1 MTEIKKRVD
10 ESWKERVEHEKQ
22 EPPVAQ
28 QPAAPASPS
37 PIQPPSSPQQAQAA
51 PQPQPLGGAPEDE
64 GLPEARFDLFVSGL
78 AMDAL
83 IALGDVPHPV
93 TKKHMPNLEHARY
106 LIDVLGVLEEKTKN
120 NLTVDEAR
128 LMKDALYQLRM
139 RYMAKAGGGPAV
151 A

>member
-1 MTEIKKRVD
+1 MAEIQKKVD

-22 EPPVAQ
+22 DPPAP
-28 QPAAPASPS
+28 QPSSVASPGAV
-37 PIQPPSSPQQAQAA
+37 QPPSSGPKPAA
-51 PQPQPLGGAPEDE
+51 PQPPPQRVGPEEE

-93 TKKHMPNLEHARY
+93 TKKQAQNLEHARY
-106 LIDVLGVLEEKTKN
+106 LIDVLGILEEKTKN

-128 LMKDALYQLRM
+128 LVKDALYQLRM
-139 RYMAKAGGGPAV
+139 RYMAKAGGAS
-151 A
+151 AA

>member
-1 MTEIKKRVD
+1 MAEVQKKVD
-10 ESWKERVEHEKQ
+10 ESWKERVEQEKQ
-22 EPPVAQ
+22 APP
-28 QPAAPASPS
+28 QPASGPAGPAPGPG
-37 PIQPPSSPQQAQAA
+37 PQPPGPQAA
-51 PQPQPLGGAPEDE
+51 PQPHAPRGGVEEE

-93 TKKHMPNLEHARY
+93 TKKQAANLEHARY
-106 LIDVLGVLEEKTKN
+106 LIDVLGILEEKTRN

-139 RYMAKAGGGPAV
+139 RYMAKAGGGP
-151 A
+151 

>member
-1 MTEIKKRVD
+1 MAEIQKKVD

-22 EPPVAQ
+22 DPPAHQSSSVAGPGAVQ
-28 QPAAPASPS
+28 QL
-37 PIQPPSSPQQAQAA
+37 SSGPKPAA
-51 PQPQPLGGAPEDE
+51 PQPPPQRVGPEEE

-93 TKKHMPNLEHARY
+93 TKKQAQNLEHARY
-106 LIDVLGVLEEKTKN
+106 LIDVLGILEEKTKN

-128 LMKDALYQLRM
+128 LIKDALYQLRM
-139 RYMAKAGGGPAV
+139 RYMAKAGGGV
-151 A
+151 AA

>member
-1 MTEIKKRVD
+1 MAEVQKKVD
-10 ESWKERVEHEKQ
+10 ESWKERVEQEKQ
-22 EPPVAQ
+22 APP
-28 QPAAPASPS
+28 QPASGPAGPAPGPG
-37 PIQPPSSPQQAQAA
+37 PQPPGPQAA
-51 PQPQPLGGAPEDE
+51 PQPHAPRGGVEEE

-93 TKKHMPNLEHARY
+93 TKKQAQNLEHARY
-106 LIDVLGVLEEKTKN
+106 LIDVLGILEEKTKN

-139 RYMAKAGGGPAV
+139 RYMAKAGGPAG

>member
-1 MTEIKKRVD
+1 MAEIHKRVD
-10 ESWKERVEHEKQ
+10 ESWKDRVEQEKKV
-22 EPPVAQ
+22 EPAASGATGV
-28 QPAAPASPS
+28 QPAVGPP
-37 PIQPPSSPQQAQAA
+37 PQPSSPIAQPGEVRRGKEQKEADDA
-51 PQPQPLGGAPEDE
+51 
-64 GLPEARFDLFVSGL
+64 LPEARFDLFVSGL

-93 TKKHMPNLEHARY
+93 TKKQAANLEHARY

-139 RYMAKAGGGPAV
+139 RYMAKAGG
-151 A
+151 